1 MVIKTKF
8 KFGDSVYVKNDPAQL
23 EYILIG
29 VIQRPGAMSYELSYL
44 GEVIEVYEFEVSDT
58 KDILKSLDLGTNEES

>member
-8 KFGDSVYVKNDPAQL
+8 RFGDSIFIKNDPTQT
-23 EYILIG
+23 EYILVG

-44 GEVIEVYEFEVSDT
+44 GDVVEVFDFEVSDT
-58 KDILKSLDLGTNEES
+58 KDVLKSLLDTKDE